1 MIVKLIVL
9 TYQVIEV
16 LQQVLHHQVHQVQAQ
31 VGVEQH
37 VEINV
42 TEKKEPKEKYR
53 RVTWPKGH
61 WKKIYTKD
69 WPFTHF
75 ETYDEDTDIVYNNQW
90 YPKVFYFEHT
100 WPLRDWDMGFKMVLA
115 LLVRILF
122 MGPIMTAVWIL
133 KASFVIYGI
142 FPIIRYFLHY

>member
-1 MIVKLIVL
+1 MV
-9 TYQVIEV
+9 EE
-16 LQQVLHHQVHQVQAQ
+16 QQKEIK
-31 VGVEQH
+31 VGWDDSLPTTPDT
-37 VEINV
+37 I
-42 TEKKEPKEKYR
+42 YR

-75 ETYDEDTDIVYNNQW
+75 ETYDEDKDIVYNNQW

-122 MGPIMTAVWIL
+122 MGPIMTVVWIL

>member
-1 MIVKLIVL
+1 MGWKKLIL
-9 TYQVIEV
+9 DSDFYDS
-16 LQQVLHHQVHQVQAQ
+16 L
-31 VGVEQH
+31 
-37 VEINV
+37 
-42 TEKKEPKEKYR
+42 PKTPDTVYR

-75 ETYDEDTDIVYNNQW
+75 ETYDEDTDIVYNDQW
-90 YPKVFYFEHT
+90 YPKVFY
-100 WPLRDWDMGFKMVLA
+100 WDMGFKMVLA

-133 KASFVIYGI
+133 KACFVIYGI
-142 FPIIRYFLHY
+142 FPIIRFFL